1 MNAARTFDAHK
12 NRLSGWRYTF
22 GMNELI
28 QLAAKTHYLPGAV
41 NVGVLET
48 PDGGALLID
57 SGSDKD
63 HAKKILKACRAK
75 NLEPKAILNTHSHAD
90 HYGGNAY
97 LQETC
102 GIPAHAPIFEETII
116 KYPILEPM
124 YLYGGVRPPKSL
136 QNKWLMG
143 SPSGTKILN
152 QPGIVKICDLELEL
166 IDVGG
171 HAAQMFAVKYGD
183 VLFATDAV
191 FGLPTLEKHP
201 LQFAVDIAR
210 QRESVHVIR
219 EVEARVLLPGH
230 GDPTTDISGICHAN
244 LEAIERANR
253 AVFAACQHPSAL
265 PEILARVCETF
276 QISMTSLS
284 SYVLNQTAVLAHL
297 VELEER
303 ELIRQE
309 IVENVLIW
317 KILS

>member
-1 MNAARTFDAHK
+1 MA
-12 NRLSGWRYTF
+12 L
-22 GMNELI
+22 NELI
-28 QLAAKTHYLPGAV
+28 ELAPKTYFFPGAV

-63 HAKKILKACRAK
+63 HAKKLLKACRAK
-75 NLEPKAILNTHSHAD
+75 NLEPRAILNTHSHAD

-97 LQETC
+97 LQETLQ
-102 GIPAHAPIFEETII
+102 IPAYAPIFEEAII

-152 QPGIVKICDLELEL
+152 TPGTINICDLELEL
-166 IDVGG
+166 IEVGG
-171 HAAQMFAVKYGD
+171 HASIMYAIKFGD
-183 VLFATDAV
+183 VLFASDAV
-191 FGLPTLEKHP
+191 FGQAILEKHS

-210 QRESVHVIR
+210 QRESVNVIR
-219 EVEARVLLPGH
+219 DAGARVVLPGH
-230 GDPTTDISGICHAN
+230 GNPTEDIETLCKAN
-244 LEAIERANR
+244 LQAIERANR
-253 AVFAACQHPSAL
+253 AVFAAVGGNSLA
-265 PEILARVCETF
+265 EILEKVCNIFEL
-276 QISMTSLS
+276 SMTTLV

-309 IVENVLIW
+309 IVQNKLIW
-317 KILS
+317 KVLS

>member
-1 MNAARTFDAHK
+1 MSQIDLIELAPKTF
-12 NRLSGWRYTF
+12 YF
-22 GMNELI
+22 
-28 QLAAKTHYLPGAV
+28 PGAV

-48 PDGGALLID
+48 PDGDALLID

-63 HAKKILKACRAK
+63 HAKKILKACRAR
-75 NLEPKAILNTHSHAD
+75 NLEPRAILNTHSHAD

-102 GIPAHAPIFEETII
+102 GIPAYAPIFEEAII

-143 SPSGTKILN
+143 SPSGTKILGE
-152 QPGIVKICDLELEL
+152 PGLTTICDLELEL

-171 HAAQMFAVKYGD
+171 HAAQMFAVKYGE
-183 VLFATDAV
+183 VLFASDAV
-191 FGLPTLEKHP
+191 FGIPTLEKHP

-210 QRESVHVIR
+210 QRESVNIIR
-219 EVEARVLLPGH
+219 NSGARVLLPGH
-230 GDPTTDISGICHAN
+230 GDPTGETDALCDAN

-253 AVFAACQHPSAL
+253 AVFAACQQPSTL
-265 PEILARVCETF
+265 PEILAQVCATF

-303 ELIRQE
+303 ELIRQG
-309 IVENVLIW
+309 IVENVLVW
-317 KILS
+317 KVMS

>member
-1 MNAARTFDAHK
+1 MTNSSHGNLKVMSQLDLIELAPKTF
-12 NRLSGWRYTF
+12 Y
-22 GMNELI
+22 I
-28 QLAAKTHYLPGAV
+28 PGAV

-75 NLEPKAILNTHSHAD
+75 NLSPRAILNTHSHAD

-102 GIPAHAPIFEETII
+102 GIPAYAPIFEEAII

-124 YLYGGVRPPKSL
+124 YLYGGVRPPKTL

-152 QPGIVKICDLELEL
+152 EPGLKTICDLELEL

-171 HAAQMFAVKYGD
+171 HAAQMFAVQFGD

-191 FGLPTLEKHP
+191 FGLGTLEKHP

-210 QRESVHVIR
+210 QRESVLVIGD
-219 EVEARVLLPGH
+219 VEARVLLPGH
-230 GDPTTDISGICHAN
+230 GEPTTDISGICKAN

-253 AVFAACQHPSAL
+253 AVFAACQTPSSL
-265 PEILARVCETF
+265 TQILARVCATF
-276 QISMTSLS
+276 QISMNTLS

-309 IVENVLIW
+309 ILENLLVWKVL
-317 KILS
+317 S

>member
-1 MNAARTFDAHK
+1 M
-12 NRLSGWRYTF
+12 SQI
-22 GMNELI
+22 ELI
-28 QLAAKTHYLPGAV
+28 ELAPKTFYFPGAV

-75 NLEPKAILNTHSHAD
+75 NLEPRAILNTHSHAD

-102 GIPAHAPIFEETII
+102 GIPAYAPIFEEAII

-124 YLYGGVRPPKSL
+124 YLYNGVRPPKSL

-143 SPSGTKILN
+143 TPSGTKILN
-152 QPGIVKICDLELEL
+152 EPGFKIICDLELEL
-166 IDVGG
+166 IEVGG

-191 FGLPTLEKHP
+191 FGLGTLEKHP

-210 QRESVHVIR
+210 QRESVNVIQ
-219 EVEARVLLPGH
+219 EVATRVLLPGH
-230 GDPTTDISGICHAN
+230 GEPTKDISGICNSN
-244 LEAIERANR
+244 LSAIERANR
-253 AVFAACQHPSAL
+253 AVFAACQTPSTL
-265 PEILARVCETF
+265 PEILARVCATF

-303 ELIRQE
+303 ELVRQE
-309 IVENVLIW
+309 IVENVLVW
-317 KILS
+317 KVLS

>member
-1 MNAARTFDAHK
+1 MTNPSHG
-12 NRLSGWRYTF
+12 NLNVMSQI
-22 GMNELI
+22 ELI
-28 QLAAKTHYLPGAV
+28 ELSPKTYYIVGAV

-75 NLEPKAILNTHSHAD
+75 NLEPRAILNTHSHAD

-102 GIPAHAPIFEETII
+102 GIPAYAPIFEEAII

-124 YLYGGVRPPKSL
+124 YLYGGVRPPKTL

-152 QPGIVKICDLELEL
+152 DPGLKTICDLELEL
-166 IDVGG
+166 IEVGG
-171 HAAQMFAVKYGD
+171 HAAQMFAVKFGE

-210 QRESVHVIR
+210 QRESVNMIR

-230 GDPTTDISGICHAN
+230 GEPTTDISGICNAN

-253 AVFAACQHPSAL
+253 AVFAACQNPSTLAQ
-265 PEILARVCETF
+265 ILARVCATF
-276 QISMTSLS
+276 QISMNSLS

-303 ELIRQE
+303 ELVRQE
-309 IVENVLIW
+309 ILENVLVW
-317 KILS
+317 KVLS

>member
-1 MNAARTFDAHK
+1 M
-12 NRLSGWRYTF
+12 SQ
-22 GMNELI
+22 NELI
-28 QLAAKTHYLPGAV
+28 ELAPKTFYVPGAV
-41 NVGVLET
+41 NVGILET

-75 NLEPKAILNTHSHAD
+75 NLSPRAILNTHSHAD

-102 GIPAHAPIFEETII
+102 NIPAYAPIFEEAII

-152 QPGIVKICDLELEL
+152 EPGLKTICDLELDL

-171 HAAQMFAVKYGD
+171 HAAQMFAIKLGD

-191 FGLPTLEKHP
+191 FGIQTLEKHP

-210 QRESVHVIR
+210 QRKSITIVR
-219 EVEARVLLPGH
+219 EVNARVLLPGH
-230 GDPTTDISGICHAN
+230 GEPTTDISGICNAN

-253 AVFAACQHPSAL
+253 AVFAACQDPSTL
-265 PEILARVCETF
+265 PEILARVCAIF

-284 SYVLNQTAVLAHL
+284 SFVLNQTAVLAHL

-309 IVENVLIW
+309 IVENKLIW
-317 KILS
+317 KVLS

>member
-1 MNAARTFDAHK
+1 MTNSSHGNLKVMSQPDLIELAPKTF
-12 NRLSGWRYTF
+12 Y
-22 GMNELI
+22 I
-28 QLAAKTHYLPGAV
+28 PGAV

-75 NLEPKAILNTHSHAD
+75 NLSPRAILNTHSHAD

-102 GIPAHAPIFEETII
+102 GIPAYAPIFEEAII

-124 YLYGGVRPPKSL
+124 YLYGGVRPPKTL

-152 QPGIVKICDLELEL
+152 EPGLKTICDLELEL

-171 HAAQMFAVKYGD
+171 HAAQMFAVQFGD

-191 FGLPTLEKHP
+191 FGLGTLEKHP

-210 QRESVHVIR
+210 QRESVLVIGD
-219 EVEARVLLPGH
+219 VEARVLLPGH
-230 GDPTTDISGICHAN
+230 GEPTTDIVKICKAN

-253 AVFAACQHPSAL
+253 AVFAACQNPSTLAQ
-265 PEILARVCETF
+265 ILAMVCETF
-276 QISMTSLS
+276 QISMNTLS

-309 IVENVLIW
+309 ILENLLVWKVL
-317 KILS
+317 S

>member
-1 MNAARTFDAHK
+1 M
-12 NRLSGWRYTF
+12 SQI
-22 GMNELI
+22 ELI
-28 QLAAKTHYLPGAV
+28 ELAPKTFYVPGAV

-75 NLEPKAILNTHSHAD
+75 NLEPRAILNTHSHAD
-90 HYGGNAY
+90 HYGGNAH
-97 LQETC
+97 LQETV
-102 GIPAHAPIFEETII
+102 GIPAYAPIFEEAII

-124 YLYGGVRPPKSL
+124 YLYSGVRPPKSL

-152 QPGIVKICDLELEL
+152 EPGFKTISDLELEL

-210 QRESVHVIR
+210 QRESVNVIR
-219 EVEARVLLPGH
+219 DSGARVLLPGH
-230 GDPTTDISGICHAN
+230 GEPTTDFSGICNAN
-244 LEAIERANR
+244 LKALERANR
-253 AVFAACQHPSAL
+253 AVFAACQNPSTL
-265 PEILARVCETF
+265 PEILARVCATF

-303 ELIRQE
+303 ELVRQE
-309 IVENVLIW
+309 ILENVLVW
-317 KILS
+317 KVLS

>member
-1 MNAARTFDAHK
+1 MA
-12 NRLSGWRYTF
+12 L
-22 GMNELI
+22 NELI
-28 QLAAKTHYLPGAV
+28 ELAPKTYFFPGAV

-63 HAKKILKACRAK
+63 HAKKLLKACRAK
-75 NLEPKAILNTHSHAD
+75 NLEPRAILNTHSHAD

-97 LQETC
+97 LQETLQ
-102 GIPAHAPIFEETII
+102 IPAYAPIFEEAII

-152 QPGIVKICDLELEL
+152 TPGTINICDLELEL
-166 IDVGG
+166 IEVGG
-171 HAAQMFAVKYGD
+171 HASIMYAIKFGD

-191 FGLPTLEKHP
+191 FGQATLEKHP

-210 QRESVHVIR
+210 QRESVSLIR
-219 EVEARVLLPGH
+219 ETGARVVLPGH
-230 GDPTTDISGICHAN
+230 GEPTTDIEALCKAN
-244 LEAIERANR
+244 LEAIERASR
-253 AVFAACQHPSAL
+253 AVFAAVSANSL
-265 PEILARVCETF
+265 AEILEKVCNIFEL
-276 QISMTSLS
+276 SMTTLV

-303 ELIRQE
+303 ELVRQE
-309 IVENVLIW
+309 IVQNKLIW
-317 KILS
+317 KVLS

>member
-1 MNAARTFDAHK
+1 MA
-12 NRLSGWRYTF
+12 L
-22 GMNELI
+22 NELI
-28 QLAAKTHYLPGAV
+28 ELAPKTYFFPGVV

-63 HAKKILKACRAK
+63 HAKKLLKACRAK
-75 NLEPKAILNTHSHAD
+75 NLEPRAILNTHSHAD

-97 LQETC
+97 LQETLQ
-102 GIPAHAPIFEETII
+102 IPAYAPIFEEAII

-143 SPSGTKILN
+143 SPSSTKILN
-152 QPGIVKICDLELEL
+152 TPGTINICDLELEL
-166 IDVGG
+166 IEVGG
-171 HAAQMFAVKYGD
+171 HASIMYAVKFGD

-191 FGLPTLEKHP
+191 FGQAILEKHP

-210 QRESVHVIR
+210 QRESVSLIR
-219 EVEARVLLPGH
+219 ETGARVVLPGH
-230 GDPTTDISGICHAN
+230 GEPTTDIEALCKAN
-244 LEAIERANR
+244 LEAIERASR
-253 AVFAACQHPSAL
+253 AVFAAVSANSL
-265 PEILARVCETF
+265 AEILEKVCNIFEL
-276 QISMTSLS
+276 SMTTLV

-303 ELIRQE
+303 ELVRQE
-309 IVENVLIW
+309 IVQNKLIW
-317 KILS
+317 KVLS

>member
-1 MNAARTFDAHK
+1 MSQIDLIELASKTFYFP
-12 NRLSGWRYTF
+12 S
-22 GMNELI
+22 
-28 QLAAKTHYLPGAV
+28 AV

-48 PDGGALLID
+48 PDGGAVLID

-75 NLEPKAILNTHSHAD
+75 NLEPRAIVNTHSHAD

-102 GIPAHAPIFEETII
+102 GIPAYAPIFEEAII

-124 YLYGGVRPPKSL
+124 YLYGGVRPPKTL

-152 QPGIVKICDLELEL
+152 EPGLKTICDLELEL
-166 IDVGG
+166 IEVGG
-171 HAAQMFAVKYGD
+171 HAAQMFAVKFGD

-201 LQFAVDIAR
+201 LQFAVDIVR
-210 QRESVHVIR
+210 QRESVNVIR
-219 EVEARVLLPGH
+219 GVEARVLLPGH
-230 GDPTTDISGICHAN
+230 GEPTTDFVGICNTN
-244 LEAIERANR
+244 LEAIECTNR
-253 AVFAACQHPSAL
+253 AVFAACQHPSTL
-265 PEILARVCETF
+265 SEILARVCATF

-284 SYVLNQTAVLAHL
+284 SYVLNQTVVLAHL

-303 ELIRQE
+303 ELVRQE
-309 IVENVLIW
+309 IVENVLVW
-317 KILS
+317 KVLS

>member
-1 MNAARTFDAHK
+1 MSQNG
-12 NRLSGWRYTF
+12 LI
-22 GMNELI
+22 EL
-28 QLAAKTHYLPGAV
+28 ASKTYYLPGAV

-75 NLEPKAILNTHSHAD
+75 HLEPRAILNTHSHAD
-90 HYGGNAY
+90 HYGGNGY
-97 LQETC
+97 LQETL
-102 GIPAHAPIFEETII
+102 GIPAYAPIFEEAII

-143 SPSGTKILN
+143 KPSGTKILN
-152 QPGIVKICDLELEL
+152 APGTIKICDLELEL

-171 HAAQMFAVKYGD
+171 HAAQMFAVQFGE

-191 FGLPTLEKHP
+191 FGIPTLEKHP

-210 QRESVHVIR
+210 QRESVDVVR
-219 EVEARVLLPGH
+219 DVGVRVVLPGH
-230 GDPTTDISGICHAN
+230 GDPTEDISGICNAN
-244 LEAIERANR
+244 LSAIECANR
-253 AVFAACQHPSAL
+253 AVFTACQHPSTLAQ
-265 PEILARVCETF
+265 ILAQVCNSF

-303 ELIRQE
+303 DLIRQE
-309 IVENVLIW
+309 IIENTLAWKVL
-317 KILS
+317 S

>member
-1 MNAARTFDAHK
+1 MGQ
-12 NRLSGWRYTF
+12 S
-22 GMNELI
+22 ELI
-28 QLAAKTHYLPGAV
+28 ELAPRTYYFPGAV
-41 NVGVLET
+41 NVCVLET
-48 PDGGALLID
+48 DGNGALLID

-63 HAKKILKACRAK
+63 HAKKILNACRAQ
-75 NLEPKAILNTHSHAD
+75 NLEPRTILNTHSHAD

-97 LQETC
+97 LQETLQ
-102 GIPAHAPIFEETII
+102 ILAYAPIFEEAII

-152 QPGIVKICDLELEL
+152 TPGKITICDLELEL

-171 HAAQMFAVKYGD
+171 HAAQMFAVKFGD
-183 VLFATDAV
+183 VLFASDAV
-191 FGLPTLEKHP
+191 FGIATLEKHP

-210 QRESVHVIR
+210 QRSSVKVIR
-219 EVEARVLLPGH
+219 DADARVVLPGH
-230 GDPTTDISGICHAN
+230 GDPTEDIETLCKAN
-244 LEAIERANR
+244 LQAIERANR
-253 AVFAACQHPSAL
+253 AVFAAVNANSLA
-265 PEILARVCETF
+265 EILENVCQTF
-276 QISMTSLS
+276 ELNMTTLS

-309 IVENVLIW
+309 IVQNKLIW
-317 KILS
+317 KVLS

>member
-1 MNAARTFDAHK
+1 MSQF
-12 NRLSGWRYTF
+12 
-22 GMNELI
+22 ELI
-28 QLAAKTHYLPGAV
+28 ELAPKIFYIPGAV

-48 PDGGALLID
+48 LGGGALLID

-63 HAKKILKACRAK
+63 HAKKILKACLTK
-75 NLEPKAILNTHSHAD
+75 NLEPRAILNTHSHAD

-97 LQETC
+97 LQETL
-102 GIPAHAPIFEETII
+102 GIPAYAPIFEEAII

-152 QPGIVKICDLELEL
+152 QPGIVNICDLELEL

-171 HAAQMFAVKYGD
+171 HAAQMFAVKCGD

-191 FGLPTLEKHP
+191 FGASTLEKHP

-210 QRESVHVIR
+210 QRQSV
-219 EVEARVLLPGH
+219 EVLRNSGARVVLPGH
-230 GDPTTDISGICHAN
+230 GDPTEDISGLCNAN

-253 AVFAACQHPSAL
+253 AVFAACQNPSTLAQ
-265 PEILARVCETF
+265 ILARVCQNF

-309 IVENVLIW
+309 IVENVLVW
-317 KILS
+317 KVLS

>member
-1 MNAARTFDAHK
+1 MSQF
-12 NRLSGWRYTF
+12 
-22 GMNELI
+22 ELI
-28 QLAAKTHYLPGAV
+28 ELAPKTFYFPGAV

-63 HAKKILKACRAK
+63 HAKKILKACRAR
-75 NLEPKAILNTHSHAD
+75 NLEPRAIVNTHSHAD

-102 GIPAHAPIFEETII
+102 GILAYAPIFEEAII

-124 YLYGGVRPPKSL
+124 YLYNGVRPPKSL

-152 QPGIVKICDLELEL
+152 EPGFKTICALELEL
-166 IDVGG
+166 IEVGG
-171 HAAQMFAVKYGD
+171 HAAQMFAVKYGE

-191 FGLPTLEKHP
+191 FGIATLEKHP

-210 QRESVHVIR
+210 QRESVNVVR
-219 EVEARVLLPGH
+219 DAGARVLLPGH
-230 GDPTTDISGICHAN
+230 GDPTGEINAICDAN
-244 LEAIERANR
+244 LEAIERANH
-253 AVFAACQHPSAL
+253 AVFAACQQPSTLAQ
-265 PEILARVCETF
+265 ILARVCESF

-309 IVENVLIW
+309 IVENVLVW
-317 KILS
+317 KVLS